1 MRNVR
6 GWRWDGW
13 GDSTV
18 SPERERV
25 ATSPTAT
32 APQQI
37 ADTIRVIRLNWEVVF
52 YASPSGKQPV
62 LAWLAEQ
69 PADVRA
75 AFAHLFDLLES
86 NGTAMGEPHVKPLGK
101 KLYELR
107 VNGRDGTYRTLYF
120 AARGR
125 RFVMVHGFQKKTQK
139 TPKQELEK
147 ALKRMTDFLAN
158 DSTP

>member
-1 MRNVR
+1 
-6 GWRWDGW
+6 
-13 GDSTV
+13 
-18 SPERERV
+18 
-25 ATSPTAT
+25 
-32 APQQI
+32 
-37 ADTIRVIRLNWEVVF
+37 
-52 YASPSGKQPV
+52 V
-62 LAWLAEQ
+62 LTWLAEQ

-86 NGTAMGEPHVKPLGK
+86 NGTDMGEPHVKPLGK

-120 AARGR
+120 AARNR

-147 ALKRMTDFLAN
+147 ALKRMTDFLATDFLATDFFAT

>member
-1 MRNVR
+1 MI
-6 GWRWDGW
+6 
-13 GDSTV
+13 
-18 SPERERV
+18 
-25 ATSPTAT
+25 ALLQTARINHHAFRIVGA
-32 APQQI
+32 APPAQPSRSS
-37 ADTIRVIRLNWEVVF
+37 ADTIGVIRLTWEVVF

-62 LAWLAEQ
+62 LSWLGEQ

-75 AFAHLFDLLES
+75 AIAHLFDLLET

-139 TPKQELEK
+139 TPKPDLEK
-147 ALKRMTDFLAN
+147 ALKRMHDFLATDPN
-158 DSTP
+158 P